1 MTTCESCGQKVS
13 EGALRC
19 PSCGALLVSS
29 SSSTNP
35 ASFERPDN
43 LPGLETYMPEPRLV
57 SDRPYRLPS
66 PRPAWKEETHQQEQ
80 PEEHTPSTSLSE
92 TTFHIFNSS
101 VAAPLLIETLLSLF
115 LGVFGVGWLL
125 AGEIPIGILLLAGSF
140 LLYLPLVVVSF
151 ILAIASV
158 GLSLLC
164 TGPLAIGAVCL
175 NVFLLQNRL
184 RRKRAAKAQSSQP
197 GSL

>member
-13 EGALRC
+13 DSASRC
-19 PSCGALLVSS
+19 PSCGALLVP

-35 ASFERPDN
+35 ASFEQPDH
-43 LPGLETYMPEPRLV
+43 LPGFETYIPEPHLV
-57 SDRPYRLPS
+57 SDRPYRIPLPQ
-66 PRPAWKEETHQQEQ
+66 PAWEEETDQQGQ
-80 PEEHTPSTSLSE
+80 PEEHTHSTPLSE
-92 TTFHIFNSS
+92 TTFHIFNSP
-101 VAAPLLIETLLSLF
+101 VAAPLLIEVLLSLF
-115 LGVFGVGWLL
+115 LGIFGVGWLL
-125 AGEIPIGILLLAGSF
+125 AGELPIGILLLAGSF
-140 LLYLPLVVVSF
+140 LLYLPLVIVSF

-175 NVFLLQNRL
+175 NAFLLQNRL
-184 RRKRAAKAQSSQP
+184 KRKRAATAQRAQP

>member
-13 EGALRC
+13 DSASRC

-29 SSSTNP
+29 SSPHST
-35 ASFERPDN
+35 SFEQPDH
-43 LPGLETYMPEPRLV
+43 LPGFEAYIPEPHLV
-57 SDRPYRLPS
+57 SDRPYRIPLPQ
-66 PRPAWKEETHQQEQ
+66 PALEEEKDQQEQ
-80 PEEHTPSTSLSE
+80 PEEHARSTPLSE
-92 TTFHIFNSS
+92 TTFHIFNSP

-115 LGVFGVGWLL
+115 LGIFGVGWLL

-140 LLYLPLVVVSF
+140 LLYLPLVIVSF

-175 NVFLLQNRL
+175 NAFLLQNRL
-184 RRKRAAKAQSSQP
+184 KRKRAADAQRNQH